1 MKETKDIFW
10 QKVTGTKALAATEWQ
25 QNTNKECKPYVIS
38 ETSLCFHIQEW
49 SLPKKRDFP
58 ICHKRN
64 WTLSK
69 WCFSWCIAN
78 SHCLS
83 PFTAFCFILNWDS
96 SLQLKMGTAI
106 PLLWHKL
113 SGKKGHPPLAV
124 SWGDL
129 GIREVELAWEWM
141 SPRTHQSYSCSAEHL
156 LQHWLTDWNISRWIA
171 GGVKHF

>member
-49 SLPKKRDFP
+49 SLPKKRDFS

-83 PFTAFCFILNWDS
+83 PFTAFCFVLNWES

-106 PLLWHKL
+106 PSALTQIIRVRKGIPLLLCPGVIWESGRWNWHE
-113 SGKKGHPPLAV
+113 SGCPPGHIKATPALQN
-124 SWGDL
+124 
-129 GIREVELAWEWM
+129 
-141 SPRTHQSYSCSAEHL
+141 TSYN
-156 LQHWLTDWNISRWIA
+156 TDWLIETFL
-171 GGVKHF
+171 GE

>member
-1 MKETKDIFW
+1 MKETKYVFW
-10 QKVTGTKALAATEWQ
+10 QKITWTKALAATEWQ

-38 ETSLCFHIQEW
+38 ETSPCVHTQEW

-64 WTLSK
+64 WTLLK

-83 PFTAFCFILNWDS
+83 PFTAFCFALNWES

-106 PLLWHKL
+106 PLLWHKP
-113 SGKKGHPPLAV
+113 SGKKGHPPLAGV
-124 SWGDL
+124 IWESGRWN
-129 GIREVELAWEWM
+129 WHEWM
-141 SPRTHQSYSCSAEHL
+141 SPRTHQSYSCSAEDL
-156 LQHWLTDWNISRWIA
+156 LQHWLTDWSISRWITA
-171 GGVKHF
+171 GLKHF